1 MIDQIVA
8 ATEDFRQIKA
18 QNASYKQ
25 GKNYLMQLVFEN
37 RQTIKATNI
46 EQALVENNAGQA
58 SYQCHKNDDAIMLQR
73 QELQIRDIKNGIPAK
88 KRPGNDGCR
97 HSRSH
102 GGQ

>member
-37 RQTIKATNI
+37 RKTIK
-46 EQALVENNAGQA
+46 NNLKIIK
-58 SYQCHKNDDAIMLQR
+58 KNDNIIL
-73 QELQIRDIKNGIPAK
+73 
-88 KRPGNDGCR
+88 
-97 HSRSH
+97 
-102 GGQ
+102 

>member
-37 RQTIKATNI
+37 RKTIKATNI

-58 SYQCHKNDDAIMLQR
+58 SH
-73 QELQIRDIKNGIPAK
+73 
-88 KRPGNDGCR
+88 
-97 HSRSH
+97 
-102 GGQ
+102 

>member
-37 RQTIKATNI
+37 RKTIIFNRI
-46 EQALVENNAGQA
+46 FHAGG
-58 SYQCHKNDDAIMLQR
+58 KDDGSIVQ
-73 QELQIRDIKNGIPAK
+73 
-88 KRPGNDGCR
+88 
-97 HSRSH
+97 
-102 GGQ
+102 